1 MQRVGASG
9 ISAQR
14 VGSVRVGSVR
24 VGSERVGSV
33 RVGSVRVGS
42 VRVGME
48 RVERVGSVRVGSL
61 CGRRITVSMS
71 SELMDFTAGGS
82 GGRPLSLPAAPPLA
96 LAAEDAPAPTPST
109 LALPRPFAC
118 MSATSRADEAHA
130 YSGRNA
136 GSTGAIAAAAPV

>member
-33 RVGSVRVGS
+33 RVGCVGLVRVGS
-42 VRVGME
+42 V
-48 RVERVGSVRVGSL
+48 RVGSVRVGSL